1 MVITTLLI
9 EIRVTFEDFM
19 MTYIYFVIYGI
30 DIIKIYR
37 IKKSRCRSTSP

>member
-1 MVITTLLI
+1 MVII
-9 EIRVTFEDFM
+9 IVMVGIRGTIEDFT
-19 MTYIYFVIYGI
+19 MTYIYFVNYRI